1 MTTEKRLHMTLGE
14 AIFTQRAIRRLRTD
28 PIPASDLH
36 DILKAAT
43 RAPNG
48 GNGQPWHFLVVRDP
62 LLRSKLGKLYHEA
75 WWAKRIDEGINGYWV
90 EEINPP
96 EFWAEGDYWIGDDG
110 KHYRLAGFRCIDKE
124 TGKEVGKSGWY

>member
-1 MTTEKRLHMTLGE
+1 MKVIEILIYGLGLLEFPFNDTQKCRPQAETLLAEKT
-14 AIFTQRAIRRLRTD
+14 I
-28 PIPASDLH
+28 
-36 DILKAAT
+36 
-43 RAPNG
+43 
-48 GNGQPWHFLVVRDP
+48 
-62 LLRSKLGKLYHEA
+62 
-75 WWAKRIDEGINGYWV
+75 WV

>member
-1 MTTEKRLHMTLGE
+1 MKVIEILIYGLGLLEFPFDDTQKCRPQAETLLAEKT
-14 AIFTQRAIRRLRTD
+14 I
-28 PIPASDLH
+28 
-36 DILKAAT
+36 
-43 RAPNG
+43 
-48 GNGQPWHFLVVRDP
+48 
-62 LLRSKLGKLYHEA
+62 
-75 WWAKRIDEGINGYWV
+75 WV